1 MIREKLKLVTKIF
14 KWLLLIIF
22 LIIFVFPLYWMIV
35 TSLQPVGGYVGD
47 RTPHLIPKIITLE
60 SYKYIINNVDF
71 VSQYLNSLIVS
82 ISTTLVVVF
91 LSVMAAYGFS
101 RFTFFGKQKIISG
114 MLVFQMFP
122 KVILVIPFFIFMRFL
137 GLLGTNFGLIIAYT
151 SFALPFTIWL
161 LVGFFDVIPKSL
173 DECAMVDGATPF
185 QAFYKIIL
193 PLAAPG
199 IVATALFAFVLSWQ
213 EYLFALV
220 LSIRPGSALLTQGL
234 AGMIQEWVTL
244 YEPMMAGAVLAIFPL
259 IIIYFF
265 LEKYLVGGLTAGAV
279 KE

>member
-1 MIREKLKLVTKIF
+1 MITEKLVTKIF
-14 KWLLLIIF
+14 KWLLLIIL

-82 ISTTLVVVF
+82 TSTTLVVVF

-122 KVILVIPFFIFMRFL
+122 KVILIIPFFIFMRFL
-137 GLLGTNFGLIIAYT
+137 GLVGTNFGLIIAYT

-265 LEKYLVGGLTAGAV
+265 LEKYLVRGLTAGAV

>member
-1 MIREKLKLVTKIF
+1 MIREKLVVKIF
-14 KWLLLIIF
+14 RWLLLMTLLIIF
-22 LIIFVFPLYWMIV
+22 AFPLYWMIV
-35 TSLQPVGGYVGD
+35 TSLQPVGGFAGD
-47 RTPHLIPKIITLE
+47 RTPYLIPKIVTLE
-60 SYKYIINNVDF
+60 SYKYIINNIDF
-71 VSQYLNSLIVS
+71 IKEYLNSLIVS
-82 ISTTLVVVF
+82 ISTTFIVVF

-101 RFTFFGKQKIISG
+101 RFTFIGKQKIIAG
-114 MLVFQMFP
+114 MLIFQMFP
-122 KVILVIPFFIFMRFL
+122 KIILVIPFFIFMRLL
-137 GLLGTNFGLIIAYT
+137 GLLSTNIGLIISYT

-161 LVGFFDVIPKSL
+161 LVGFFDAIPKSL
-173 DECAMVDGATPF
+173 DECAMIDGATPI
-185 QAFYKIIL
+185 QAFYKIVL

-199 IVATALFAFVLSWQ
+199 VVATALFAFVLSWQ

-259 IIIYFF
+259 VIIYFF
-265 LEKYLVGGLTAGAV
+265 LEKYLVSGLTAGAV

>member
-1 MIREKLKLVTKIF
+1 MIREKLVIKIF
-14 KWLLLIIF
+14 RWLLLMTL

-35 TSLQPVGGYVGD
+35 TSLQPVGGYAGD

-60 SYKYIINNVDF
+60 SYRYIINNIDF
-71 VSQYLNSLIVS
+71 TRQYLNSLIVS
-82 ISTTLVVVF
+82 ISTILIVAF

-101 RFTFFGKQKIISG
+101 RFTFIGKQKIISG
-114 MLVFQMFP
+114 MLIFQMFP
-122 KVILVIPFFIFMRFL
+122 KIILVIPFFIFMRFL
-137 GLLGTNFGLIIAYT
+137 GLVSTNIGLIMSYT
-151 SFALPFTIWL
+151 SFALPFTIWM
-161 LVGFFDVIPKSL
+161 LVGFFDAIPKSL
-173 DECAMVDGATPF
+173 DECAMIDGATYF
-185 QAFYKIIL
+185 QAFYKIVL

-199 IVATALFAFVLSWQ
+199 VVATALFAFVLSWQ

-220 LSIRPGSALLTQGL
+220 LSVKPSSALLTQGL
-234 AGMIQEWVTL
+234 AGMIQEWITL

-265 LEKYLVGGLTAGAV
+265 LEKYLVSGLTAGAV

>member
-1 MIREKLKLVTKIF
+1 MIREKLVVKIF
-14 KWLLLIIF
+14 RWLLLMIL

-35 TSLQPVGGYVGD
+35 TSLQPVGGYAGD
-47 RTPHLIPKIITLE
+47 RTPYIIPKIITLE
-60 SYKYIINNVDF
+60 SFRYIIKNVDF
-71 VSQYLNSLIVS
+71 IREYLNSLIVS
-82 ISTTLVVVF
+82 ISTTIIVAF

-101 RFTFFGKQKIISG
+101 RFTFIGKQKIIAG

-122 KVILVIPFFIFMRFL
+122 KIILVIPFFIFMKFL
-137 GLLGTNFGLIIAYT
+137 GLLSTNIGLIVSYT
-151 SFALPFTIWL
+151 SFALPFTIWM
-161 LVGFFDVIPKSL
+161 LVGFFDAIPKSL
-173 DECAMVDGATPF
+173 DECAMIDGASPF
-185 QAFYKIIL
+185 QAFYKIVL

-199 IVATALFAFVLSWQ
+199 VVATTLFAFVLSWQ

-220 LSIRPGSALLTQGL
+220 LSVKPGSALLTQGL
-234 AGMIQEWVTL
+234 ASMIQEWITL

-265 LEKYLVGGLTAGAV
+265 LEKYLVSGLTAGAV